1 LSDNPNSTMFIGG
14 TGSHEAHLKLI
25 VKDLGIETKVFFL
38 GFIPDIDLLNYYSSV
53 DVFLSLDWADY
64 NITVYEAVSTDTKV
78 VASNEGEFNREL
90 INNGIIISV
99 NPLDI
104 DSIVNGIISASVY
117 KMVNKKDYLSEILEL
132 YTWSSYCKNI
142 AKILKIKPN
151 R

>member
-1 LSDNPNSTMFIGG
+1 M
-14 TGSHEAHLKLI
+14 
-25 VKDLGIETKVFFL
+25 
-38 GFIPDIDLLNYYSSV
+38 
-53 DVFLSLDWADY
+53 
-64 NITVYEAVSTDTKV
+64 
-78 VASNEGEFNREL
+78 ASNEGEFNREL